1 MAMVAA
7 NRESN
12 QLTRD
17 GMQVESRNEQGRK
30 RIERM
35 RVTDFSDPA
44 SPHDHFSKSH
54 QIWGDYLEL
63 LEIESSSS

>member
-1 MAMVAA
+1 MAAA
-7 NRESN
+7 NRKLN

-17 GMQVESRNEQGRK
+17 GMQVKSRNEQGHK
-30 RIERM
+30 RTARM
-35 RVTDFSDPA
+35 RVIDFSDPA
-44 SPHDHFSKSH
+44 SPHNHFFKSH